1 MVHSSHGEARRL
13 TLALRGRWF
22 GRYGIARCPAHG
34 DKNPSLSLSDGEG
47 DRLLARC
54 HAGCS
59 FTDIIDAMKGLG
71 LVEGTSRYT
80 PPSREDLERIRQAEE
95 ERAKE
100 QEERALT
107 CWREAMPIAGTIAET
122 YLRHRGITADLPE
135 TLRFHPECWHMT
147 RARLPAMVALVEGAE
162 RLAIHRTY
170 LRQDGRGKADVEPAK
185 AMLGAVA
192 GGAVRLSSA
201 PGALVV
207 CEGIE
212 TGLSLASGLL
222 RKPATIWAALST
234 GGMKRLT
241 LPSRPGRLT
250 VATDGDE
257 TGREAGK
264 ALAQRATADGWT
276 VSLLP
281 APDGRDWNDIL
292 ELRGAAA

>member
-1 MVHSSHGEARRL
+1 MSEAKRL

-59 FTDIIDAMKGLG
+59 FTDILDAMKGLG
-71 LVEGTSRYT
+71 LVEGTSHYT
-80 PPSREDLERIRQAEE
+80 PPSREDWERIRQAEE
-95 ERAKE
+95 EHAIK
-100 QEERALT
+100 QEEHALA
-107 CWREAMPIAGTIAET
+107 CWREAVPIQGTVAET

-147 RARLPAMVALVEGAE
+147 RTRLPAMVALVERAA
-162 RLAIHRTY
+162 RLAVHRTY
-170 LRQDGRGKADVEPAK
+170 LRQDGKGKADVDPAK

-192 GGAVRLSSA
+192 GGAVHLSSSS
-201 PGALVV
+201 GTLVV

-222 RKPATIWAALST
+222 RQPATIWAALST
-234 GGMKRLT
+234 SGMKRLV
-241 LPSRPGRLT
+241 LPDRPGRLT
-250 VATDGDE
+250 VATDGDDA
-257 TGREAGK
+257 GRTAGK
-264 ALAQRATADGWT
+264 ALAQRATAAGWT
-276 VSLLP
+276 VNLLP

-292 ELRGAAA
+292 ELKGAAA